1 MENEQKFITLVRE
14 FHTVFGHAVRDEW
27 EDDRFFDD
35 LKSRT
40 LRVKLI
46 DEEIKELKDAYALL
60 EDPVEVFDALADI
73 TYVAVGASLVHG
85 VVIKPEIPEIN
96 PLFRVKEDMID
107 LRGAENIC
115 KTFSNLAVDFTFA
128 RTDEQV
134 KTALENIVS
143 ECYKVSGSYGVDL
156 QKVVDEVHRSNMT
169 KLGQDGK
176 PIYDASGKVVKGP
189 GYEEPR
195 IREVLDAQFNA
206 S

>member
-115 KTFSNLAVDFTFA
+115 KTFSSLAVDFTFA

>member
-85 VVIKPEIPEIN
+85 VVINPEIPEMN
-96 PLFRVKEDMID
+96 PLFRVEEDMID
-107 LRGAENIC
+107 LRGAESIC

-143 ECYKVSGSYGVDL
+143 ECYKVAGNYGVDL

>member
-85 VVIKPEIPEIN
+85 VVIKPEIPEMN
-96 PLFRVKEDMID
+96 PLFRVEEDMID
-107 LRGAENIC
+107 LRSAESIC
-115 KTFSNLAVDFTFA
+115 KKFSNLAVDFTFA

-143 ECYKVSGSYGVDL
+143 ECYKVSGNYGVDL

-169 KLGQDGK
+169 KLGKDGK